1 MKRIN
6 SDRIDYIRKLFKS
19 VSEIKGRD
27 RRESHFRDLC
37 ERVGGVSEP
46 RFLTTEGAAK
56 IILELKTRRHRKFE
70 RNALAEKILLHSL
83 SRREKEIVRKEN
95 PFRKKRDDLLR
106 RLRGQGIS
114 YPLLSRVSGLGETR
128 IYMILRKGVNNEDR
142 QSTRGKQ
149 KF

>member
-6 SDRIDYIRKLFKS
+6 SDRIDYIRGLFKS
-19 VSEIKGRD
+19 VSDIGSRD
-27 RRESHFRDLC
+27 LRERKLQALC
-37 ERVGGVSEP
+37 ERLAGVSDP

-56 IILELKTRRHRKFE
+56 IILELTTRRHRKFE
-70 RNALAEKILLHSL
+70 RNARAEKILLHGL

-114 YPLLSRVSGLGETR
+114 YSLLSLVSGLGETR
-128 IYMILRKGVNNEDR
+128 IYMILRKGV
-142 QSTRGKQ
+142 Q
-149 KF
+149 